1 MVTPHAG
8 SEGIRRD
15 VRDVCKLARS
25 LLGPSETPAT
35 SGTVGLLASD
45 FAHAPS
51 SVTIDELLQV
61 Q

>member
-1 MVTPHAG
+1 MVTPAG
-8 SEGIRRD
+8 AEGIRRD
-15 VRDVCKLARS
+15 VRDVCKLAGL
-25 LLGPSETPAT
+25 LLGPNEAPAT
-35 SGTVGLLASD
+35 SGAIGLLASD